1 MKNHLI
7 RLTLYAFMAMVPISC
22 GSRKVSTV
30 ISEHKQEVKQEAE
43 TKADVKKE
51 EVKKEVI
58 QEKQKVDKK
67 EEKQEQRTTELYF
80 DNGLLKS
87 RVIENLNSKSTDN
100 STSIKTSVTVAKIQ
114 VDSVFTDRHYNSIKI
129 SDFDKKKYTQTSNTQ
144 VYWMLFG
151 LGVISIVAVFV
162 YKWLNNKIKAS

>member
-1 MKNHLI
+1 MKNYMI
-7 RLTLYAFMAMVPISC
+7 RLVLYAFIAMIPISC

-30 ISEHKQEVKQEAE
+30 ISEHKQEVKQETE
-43 TKADVKKE
+43 TKAEVSKD
-51 EVKKEVI
+51 EVKKEI
-58 QEKQKVDKK
+58 TQEKQKADKV

-100 STSIKTSVTVAKIQ
+100 SVSIKTSVTVAKIH
-114 VDSVFTDRHYNSIKI
+114 VDSVFTTHHYNSIKI
-129 SDFDKKKYTQTSNTQ
+129 SDFDKKKDTQTSNTK

-151 LGVISIVAVFV
+151 LGVIAIVAVFV
-162 YKWLNNKIKAS
+162 YKWLKQKVRV